1 MIIYKEGIMK
11 NNINETV
18 TFDDVLLVPQYS
30 EIMSRKTIDISSKLS
45 DDISFELPIISSP
58 MDTITDFS
66 MATAMDAN
74 GGLGIIHRY
83 NTIYEQSLSA
93 KMVASEFKAAAIG
106 ASGDYLER
114 AVELVDNGV
123 KILCIDV
130 AHGHH
135 VLVRHAIKTLR
146 NTFGTSIHIM
156 AGNVATLEGFNALAD
171 WGADS
176 VRVGVGGGSICSTRI
191 QTGHGVPTLQSI
203 MECSRSDRSAR
214 IIADGGMKTSG
225 DIVKALAAGAD
236 FVMLGSM
243 LAGTIETPGEAF
255 YKDGVKYKSYRG
267 MASVEAQMNW
277 RGHYSSEEGVSHA
290 VPQKGAVRNE
300 LKSIA
305 SGIRSGLSYSGAL
318 NLKEFRSKSKFIKQ
332 TPAGQYESDT
342 HIKKRY

>member
-1 MIIYKEGIMK
+1 MIINKEGIMK

-30 EIMSRKTIDISSKLS
+30 EIMSRKTIDISSNLS
-45 DDISFELPIISSP
+45 DDMPLELPIISSP

-66 MATAMDAN
+66 MATAMSAN

-93 KMVASEFKAAAIG
+93 KMVASEPKAAAIG

-146 NTFGTSIHIM
+146 NTFGTAIHIM

-176 VRVGVGGGSICSTRI
+176 VRVG
-191 QTGHGVPTLQSI
+191 
-203 MECSRSDRSAR
+203 ECSRSDRSAR

-255 YKDGVKYKSYRG
+255 YKDGIRYKSYRG

-290 VPQKGAVRNE
+290 VPQRGAVRNE

-305 SGIRSGLSYSGAL
+305 NGIRSGLSYSGAL